1 VGGYVVPWAILFW
14 ASSWYVFSIL
24 SLWSAALSIL
34 GGVILEEFVSLKRYV
49 DAVWWA
55 VVACASPSW

>member
-1 VGGYVVPWAILFW
+1 M
-14 ASSWYVFSIL
+14 FSIL